1 MEKYFLNNNNN
12 HIIKEFKPRK
22 RNNNFH
28 FKIEIIEEKKKESS
42 FSKIIEL
49 SNDEK
54 EEEEE
59 IINKSELNFK
69 DISLYSNKEI
79 LDYVL
84 SKVPMLN
91 IYKINNKYYIRMYIN
106 KVLIQRQYKNLNE
119 CIRER
124 NRILKE
130 LMKKNKKNFKEK
142 LFKKY
147 LISLNN
153 KKN

>member
-1 MEKYFLNNNNN
+1 MEKNFLNDDSN
-12 HIIKEFKPRK
+12 HLIKEFKSRK

-49 SNDEK
+49 SN

-59 IINKSELNFK
+59 NIKENEMTFK

-91 IYKINNKYYIRMYIN
+91 IYKMNNKYYIRMYIN
-106 KVLIQRQYKNLNE
+106 KVLIQRQYIDLNE
-119 CIRER
+119 CIIER

-147 LISLNN
+147 VISLNN